1 MLASHGR
8 GGAGNMADSKNS
20 PKITP
25 KDLETPTLKTSVVT
39 TGRGGSGNMA
49 KNADPYETR
58 LRQDV
63 EAVPRRESAG
73 AAHFGRGGAANIFKG
88 SAEEEAA
95 AKKAKADGPAAVD
108 DEDASSLRKSP
119 SPPARR
125 RSSDEN
131 GSGLA
136 AKGKQWFNNL
146 TKKA

>member
-8 GGAGNMADSKNS
+8 GGAGNMADTSKS

-63 EAVPRRESAG
+63 EA
-73 AAHFGRGGAANIFKG
+73 
-88 SAEEEAA
+88 
-95 AKKAKADGPAAVD
+95 
-108 DEDASSLRKSP
+108 
-119 SPPARR
+119 
-125 RSSDEN
+125 
-131 GSGLA
+131 
-136 AKGKQWFNNL
+136 
-146 TKKA
+146 

>member
-8 GGAGNMADSKNS
+8 GGAGNMADTSKS

-73 AAHFGRGGAANIFKG
+73 ASHFGRGGSANVFKG
-88 SAEEEAA
+88 SPEEEAA
-95 AKKAKADGPAAVD
+95 AKKAKAEGASAVD
-108 DEDASSLRKSP
+108 DDESATTLRKSKSP
-119 SPPARR
+119 SPR
-125 RSSDEN
+125 RSSEEN
-131 GSGLA
+131 ANGLA

>member
-8 GGAGNMADSKNS
+8 GGAGNMADSTKS
-20 PKITP
+20 PKVTP

-63 EAVPRRESAG
+63 EAVPRRESAS
-73 AAHFGRGGAANIFKG
+73 ATHYGRGGAANVFK
-88 SAEEEAA
+88 SSEEEAA
-95 AKKAKADGPAAVD
+95 AQKANAEATPAVED
-108 DEDASSLRKSP
+108 DDATLRKSP
-119 SPPARR
+119 SPLPRR
-125 RSSDEN
+125 QSDDN
-131 GSGLA
+131 ANGLA
-136 AKGKQWFNNL
+136 AKGKQWLNKV

>member
-8 GGAGNMADSKNS
+8 GGAGNMADSTKS
-20 PKITP
+20 PKVTP

-63 EAVPRRESAG
+63 EAVPRRESTSG
-73 AAHFGRGGAANIFKG
+73 SHFGRGGAANVFKSG
-88 SAEEEAA
+88 SEEEAA
-95 AKKAKADGPAAVD
+95 AQKAKLDGAAAVVD
-108 DEDASSLRKSP
+108 DEESSLRKTP
-119 SPPARR
+119 SPTAGR
-125 RSSDEN
+125 RSPEDGAN
-131 GSGLA
+131 GLA
-136 AKGKQWFNNL
+136 AKGKQWLNNL

>member
-8 GGAGNMADSKNS
+8 GGAGNMADSTKS
-20 PKITP
+20 AKVTP

-63 EAVPRRESAG
+63 EAVPRRESNSAT
-73 AAHFGRGGAANIFKG
+73 HYGRGGAANVFKSG
-88 SAEEEAA
+88 SEEEAA
-95 AKKAKADGPAAVD
+95 AQKAKLESAVEED
-108 DEDASSLRKSP
+108 DSTLRKSP

-131 GSGLA
+131 GNGLA
-136 AKGKQWFNNL
+136 AKGKQWLNNL

>member
-8 GGAGNMADSKNS
+8 GGAGNMADSTKS
-20 PKITP
+20 PKVTP

-63 EAVPRRESAG
+63 EGVPRRESNG
-73 AAHFGRGGAANIFKG
+73 ATHYGRGGAANVFKTG
-88 SAEEEAA
+88 SEEEAA
-95 AKKAKADGPAAVD
+95 AKKAKAEATAAVED
-108 DEDASSLRKSP
+108 DESSLRKTP
-119 SPPARR
+119 SPTGGR
-125 RSSDEN
+125 RSPEDGN
-131 GSGLA
+131 GLA
-136 AKGKQWFNNL
+136 AKGKQWLNNL